1 MAVAKKAHL
10 NIWQYGDITADDAK
24 EFGAKQA
31 GQGLFNKRQGL
42 FNKRQGLLNKR
53 QGLFNKRICIGLEK
67 ELIYQQL

>member
-42 FNKRQGLLNKR
+42 LNKR
-53 QGLFNKRICIGLEK
+53 QGLFNKRIYIGLKK